1 MFQHTKGVIKALVVA
16 VIAIF
21 GLSFFMP
28 SQIVLQ
34 KELVVNVP
42 QEEVFSFLEDGGNIK
57 SYFPNLEGVI
67 LEDKGYGDYIFI
79 GHDDALY
86 RLELRVADKAK
97 GVELTYYKE
106 DEKKGVF
113 LFTTLKSENQTML
126 SQTQFWN
133 LGYNPITKLL
143 GHQTK
148 DQSEDKLLD
157 EMINLKETIEETIK

>member
-1 MFQHTKGVIKALVVA
+1 MFQHTKGVIKALIIA

-34 KELVVNVP
+34 QELVVNVS
-42 QEEVFSFLEDGGNIK
+42 QDDVFTFLEDGNNIK
-57 SYFPNLEGVI
+57 SYFPNLEGI
-67 LEDKGYGDYIFI
+67 TLEDKGDGDYIFI

-86 RLELRVADKAK
+86 RLELKVSDKAK

-106 DEKKGVF
+106 DDKKGVF
-113 LFTTLKSENQTML
+113 VFTTVKSEDQTML

-148 DQSEDKLLD
+148 DESEDRLLD
-157 EMINLKETIEETIK
+157 EMIKLKEMLEK